1 MDRVGRKEWC
11 YDIGFHYIC
20 ANICHG
26 GEFVPFEH
34 SAIASKPC
42 RSPSHGHHQRTS
54 LLS

>member
-1 MDRVGRKEWC
+1 MIVVFTMFVRIFAWE
-11 YDIGFHYIC
+11 
-20 ANICHG
+20 
-26 GEFVPFEH
+26 EFVPFEH